1 MNTPKD
7 RSNYLPVVSSA
18 IALGSNETW
27 QGLTSAEL
35 LHAALKSL
43 SQLPQIEV
51 VRASRFYQTA
61 SFPAGSGPDFVNA
74 AALIRSRLPAEGL
87 LSALHQVESDF
98 GRRRIKRWGARCLDL
113 DLLFCADAVVPDT
126 AEFRRWYHLDAAQQ
140 RNEAPGR
147 LILPHP
153 RLHERAFVLG
163 PLMEIAPEWRHP
175 ISGLSVTQMFDALPN
190 ALRAELRVL

>member
-7 RSNYLPVVSSA
+7 RSNYLSEINSA

-27 QGLTSAEL
+27 QGMTSAEL

-51 VRASRFYQTA
+51 VRASRFYRTA

-87 LSALHQVESDF
+87 LSVLHQVESDF

-113 DLLFCADAVVPDT
+113 DLLFCADAVLPDM
-126 AEFRRWYHLDAAQQ
+126 AEFQRWYRLDAARQQ
-140 RNEAPGR
+140 SIAPDT

-175 ISGLSVTQMFDALPN
+175 VLGLSVAQMFGALPN
-190 ALRAELRVL
+190 ALRAELRAL

>member
-7 RSNYLPVVSSA
+7 RLNYLPAINSA

-35 LHAALKSL
+35 LNAALKSL

-51 VRASRFYQTA
+51 VRVSRFYQTA

-140 RNEAPGR
+140 RNEAPGT

-163 PLMEIAPEWRHP
+163 PLMEIAPEWCHP
-175 ISGLSVTQMFDALPN
+175 VLGLSVAQMFEALPK
-190 ALRAELRVL
+190 ALRAELRAL

>member
-7 RSNYLPVVSSA
+7 RLNHLFPLNSA

-35 LHAALKSL
+35 LNAALKSL

-51 VRASRFYQTA
+51 VRVSRLYQTA

-74 AALIRSRLPAEGL
+74 TALIRSRLPAEGL
-87 LSALHQVESDF
+87 LSALHQVETDF

-113 DLLFCADAVVPDT
+113 DLLFCADVVLPNR
-126 AEFRRWYHLDAAQQ
+126 AEFQRWYNLDAARQQ
-140 RNEAPGR
+140 SIAPDA

-163 PLMEIAPEWRHP
+163 PLMEIAPEWCHP
-175 ISGLSVTQMFDALPN
+175 VLGLSVAQMFEALPK
-190 ALRAELRVL
+190 ALRAELRAL

>member
-7 RSNYLPVVSSA
+7 RSNYLSEINSA

-51 VRASRFYQTA
+51 VRVSRFYQTA

-113 DLLFCADAVVPDT
+113 DLLFCADAVLPDM
-126 AEFRRWYHLDAAQQ
+126 AEFQRWYRLDAARQQ
-140 RNEAPGR
+140 SIAPDT

-175 ISGLSVTQMFDALPN
+175 VLGLNVAQMFGALPN
-190 ALRAELRVL
+190 AVRAELRAL

>member
-1 MNTPKD
+1 MDTPKD
-7 RSNYLPVVSSA
+7 WSNHRLNVGSA

-27 QGLTSAEL
+27 QGLTPAEL
-35 LHAALKSL
+35 INAALKA
-43 SQLPQIEV
+43 QIEV
-51 VRASRFYQTA
+51 VRVSRYYQTA

-74 AALIRSRLPAEGL
+74 AALICSRLPAEGL
-87 LSALHQVESDF
+87 LSALHKVEADF

-113 DLLFCADAVVPDT
+113 DLLFCADAVLPNT
-126 AEFRRWYHLDAAQQ
+126 AEFQRWYNLDAARQQ
-140 RNEAPGR
+140 SIAPDT

-175 ISGLSVTQMFDALPN
+175 VLGLSVAQMFGALPN
-190 ALRAELRVL
+190 ALCAGLRAI

>member
-1 MNTPKD
+1 MDTPKD
-7 RSNYLPVVSSA
+7 WSNCRSDKSSA

-35 LHAALKSL
+35 LNAALKAL

-51 VRASRFYQTA
+51 VRVSRYYQTK

-87 LSALHQVESDF
+87 LSALHKVEADF

-113 DLLFCADAVVPDT
+113 DLLFCADAVLPNT
-126 AEFRRWYHLDAAQQ
+126 AEFQRWYNLDAARQKSIGP
-140 RNEAPGR
+140 NT

-175 ISGLSVTQMFDALPN
+175 VLGLSVAQMFGALPN
-190 ALRAELRVL
+190 ALCAELRAI

>member
-7 RSNYLPVVSSA
+7 RSKYLSEINSA

-51 VRASRFYQTA
+51 VRVSRFYQTA

-140 RNEAPGR
+140 RNEAPGS

-153 RLHERAFVLG
+153 RQHERAFVLG
-163 PLMEIAPEWRHP
+163 PLLEIAPEWCHP
-175 ISGLSVTQMFDALPN
+175 VLGLSVAQMFEALPK
-190 ALRAELRVL
+190 ALRAELRAL

>member
-7 RSNYLPVVSSA
+7 RSNFLLETNSA

-51 VRASRFYQTA
+51 VRVSRFYQTA

-140 RNEAPGR
+140 RNEAPGS

-163 PLMEIAPEWRHP
+163 PLMEIAPEWCHP
-175 ISGLSVTQMFDALPN
+175 VLGLSVAQMFEALPK
-190 ALRAELRVL
+190 ALRAELRAL

>member
-1 MNTPKD
+1 M
-7 RSNYLPVVSSA
+7 
-18 IALGSNETW
+18 GSNETW

-35 LHAALKSL
+35 LNAALKAL

-51 VRASRFYQTA
+51 VRVSRYYQTA
-61 SFPAGSGPDFVNA
+61 SFPPGSGPDFVNA

-87 LSALHQVESDF
+87 LSALHKVEADF

-113 DLLFCADAVVPDT
+113 DLLFCADAVLPDM
-126 AEFRRWYHLDAAQQ
+126 AEFQRWYRLDAARQQ
-140 RNEAPGR
+140 SIAPDT

-175 ISGLSVTQMFDALPN
+175 VLGLSVAQMFGALPN
-190 ALRAELRVL
+190 ALRAELRAL

>member
-1 MNTPKD
+1 
-7 RSNYLPVVSSA
+7 
-18 IALGSNETW
+18 LGSNETW

-35 LHAALKSL
+35 LNAALKSL

-51 VRASRFYQTA
+51 VRVSRFYQTA

-140 RNEAPGR
+140 RNEAPGT

-163 PLMEIAPEWRHP
+163 PLMEIAPEWCHP
-175 ISGLSVTQMFDALPN
+175 VLGLSVAQMFEALPK
-190 ALRAELRVL
+190 ALRAELRAL

>member
-1 MNTPKD
+1 MDTPKD
-7 RSNYLPVVSSA
+7 LSNHPLKESSA

-35 LHAALKSL
+35 LNAALKAL

-51 VRASRFYQTA
+51 VRVSRYYQTA

-74 AALIRSRLPAEGL
+74 AALVRSRLPAEGL
-87 LSALHQVESDF
+87 LSALHKVEADF

-113 DLLFCADAVVPDT
+113 DLLFCADAILPTT
-126 AEFRRWYHLDAAQQ
+126 AEFQRWYNLDAARQQ
-140 RNEAPGR
+140 SIAPDT

-175 ISGLSVTQMFDALPN
+175 VLGLSVAQMFGALPN
-190 ALRAELRVL
+190 ALRTELRAL

>member
-1 MNTPKD
+1 MDTPKD
-7 RSNYLPVVSSA
+7 WSNCRLEKSSA

-35 LHAALKSL
+35 LNAALMAL

-51 VRASRFYQTA
+51 VRVSRYYQTK
-61 SFPAGSGPDFVNA
+61 SVPAGSGPDFVNA

-87 LSALHQVESDF
+87 LSALHKVEADF

-113 DLLFCADAVVPDT
+113 DLLFCADAVLPNT
-126 AEFRRWYHLDAAQQ
+126 AEFQRWYNLDAARQQ
-140 RNEAPGR
+140 SIGPNT

-163 PLMEIAPEWRHP
+163 PLMEIAPEWCHP
-175 ISGLSVTQMFDALPN
+175 VLGLSVAQMFAALPN
-190 ALRAELRVL
+190 ALCAELRAI

>member
-1 MNTPKD
+1 MDTPKD
-7 RSNYLPVVSSA
+7 WSNHALKKSSA

-35 LHAALKSL
+35 LNAALKAL

-51 VRASRFYQTA
+51 VRVSRYYQTA

-87 LSALHQVESDF
+87 LSALHEVEADF

-113 DLLFCADAVVPDT
+113 DLLFCADAVLPNT
-126 AEFRRWYHLDAAQQ
+126 AEFQRWCNLDAVRQQ
-140 RNEAPGR
+140 SIAPDT

-175 ISGLSVTQMFDALPN
+175 VLGLSVAQMFGALPK
-190 ALRAELRVL
+190 ALRAELRAL

>member
-7 RSNYLPVVSSA
+7 RLNYLSEINSA

-51 VRASRFYQTA
+51 LRVSRFYQTA

-140 RNEAPGR
+140 RNEAPGS

-163 PLMEIAPEWRHP
+163 PLMEIAPEWCHP
-175 ISGLSVTQMFDALPN
+175 VLGLSVAQMFEALPK
-190 ALRAELRVL
+190 ALRAELRAL

>member
-7 RSNYLPVVSSA
+7 RSNFLFEINSA

-35 LHAALKSL
+35 LNAALKSL

-51 VRASRFYQTA
+51 VRVSRFYQTA

-113 DLLFCADAVVPDT
+113 DLLFCADAVLPDM
-126 AEFRRWYHLDAAQQ
+126 AEFQRWYRLDAARQQ
-140 RNEAPGR
+140 SIAPDT

-175 ISGLSVTQMFDALPN
+175 VLGLSVAQMFGALPN
-190 ALRAELRVL
+190 ALRAELRAL